1 VVLLTDSERLAAHR
15 AESVE
20 LLASTGYEVTSVA
33 YSTAQLFLQR
43 LAELTVDLILV
54 EVRAWTFKSTCPGL
68 IGDGEA
74 GRQAPPDSAKRFHS
88 PQERAFFELVE
99 FASFQAVVNTT
110 AVVGESETRAK
121 LGCSVLT
128 HWLLPLSSAPQ

>member
-1 VVLLTDSERLAAHR
+1 MACTSVLSRFSKPEDVQGLQASPHPEESPTPTRGTCPLTPAPQVVLLTDSERLAAHR

-54 EVRAWTFKSTCPGL
+54 EVRAWTFKSTCLRL
-68 IGDGEA
+68 IGGGEA
-74 GRQAPPDSAKRFHS
+74 GAGR
-88 PQERAFFELVE
+88 V
-99 FASFQAVVNTT
+99 
-110 AVVGESETRAK
+110 
-121 LGCSVLT
+121 
-128 HWLLPLSSAPQ
+128 